1 MIKEAFNYKG
11 WADRRALRA
20 IGEVDEYL
28 HTDSFAFMLQQLNH
42 MVIVEDLFRS
52 RLINE
57 PALHTAT
64 NSKTV
69 PNLDTLKSRLI
80 ASSKWYLNYVASLS
94 MESFKEVISFT
105 FADGKNGSMT
115 VEEILFH
122 IVNHGSY
129 HRGSI
134 AHALDLAGFAHP
146 PDGYGIYIHEKAPER
161 RK

>member
-94 MESFKEVISFT
+94 ME
-105 FADGKNGSMT
+105 
-115 VEEILFH
+115 
-122 IVNHGSY
+122 IVYFCRWQKWVNDCRGDIVSY
-129 HRGSI
+129 
-134 AHALDLAGFAHP
+134 
-146 PDGYGIYIHEKAPER
+146 
-161 RK
+161 RKSWFLSSRINCSRS